1 MAIDI
6 NLVRQEFI
14 RVAEEAVGDQLFS
27 PTSVYI
33 ARDDFPTE
41 DYPYII
47 FDILSLDD
55 TGSWLLYEGVD
66 QDTDDICYISHTRML
81 LQYTVKGDD
90 SLSIANNLRNVFKV
104 NRVIDEITTNTGGGI
119 EDVFTVN
126 SLPDKLA
133 TTFLESAS
141 FNLTF
146 NMQDIIRESNA
157 NGGIITQVNLDG
169 TLSRGEEDT
178 TPLDLDVTATS
189 PDHV

>member
-1 MAIDI
+1 M
-6 NLVRQEFI
+6 
-14 RVAEEAVGDQLFS
+14 
-27 PTSVYI
+27 
-33 ARDDFPTE
+33 
-41 DYPYII
+41 
-47 FDILSLDD
+47 
-55 TGSWLLYEGVD
+55 
-66 QDTDDICYISHTRML
+66 
-81 LQYTVKGDD
+81 
-90 SLSIANNLRNVFKV
+90 